1 MFLSS
6 HSFSFSSSAFPPKTK
21 KNRNS
26 FGTCCGFLTDDWKF
40 GGENNSDLTSSV
52 GFSGGHGT
60 TPNGFLFT
68 LCLVENRCSSL
79 DQYDKGNGFSPWF
92 VALFFGPSSSSSPP
106 GFFARAAAERWS
118 ELRKGA
124 WSDASMKSM
133 LEERVQLLS
142 SGPGERTL
150 TRWPALAAEASK
162 AAERVVGEGGGNQT
176 NSSSSSSNLVAAV
189 GSSIRQFLLERARWL
204 DGAFAQAASGAA
216 ARGSGYPASY
226 AAVA

>member
-1 MFLSS
+1 
-6 HSFSFSSSAFPPKTK
+6 
-21 KNRNS
+21 
-26 FGTCCGFLTDDWKF
+26 
-40 GGENNSDLTSSV
+40 
-52 GFSGGHGT
+52 
-60 TPNGFLFT
+60 
-68 LCLVENRCSSL
+68 
-79 DQYDKGNGFSPWF
+79 
-92 VALFFGPSSSSSPP
+92 
-106 GFFARAAAERWS
+106 
-118 ELRKGA
+118 
-124 WSDASMKSM
+124 MKSM

-176 NSSSSSSNLVAAV
+176 NSSSSSNLVAAV